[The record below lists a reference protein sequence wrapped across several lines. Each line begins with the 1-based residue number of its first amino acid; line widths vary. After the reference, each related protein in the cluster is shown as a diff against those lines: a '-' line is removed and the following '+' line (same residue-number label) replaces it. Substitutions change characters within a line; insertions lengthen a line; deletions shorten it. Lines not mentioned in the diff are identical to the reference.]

1 MIYAAR
7 TAKGHWTG
15 AAYDAV
21 TPAIRAHHA
30 QYDEV
35 LVAVAALTNTGD
47 DTDPVWEAEEIT
59 AEARRA
65 TMVVSRFQARA
76 ALHGAGLLDRV
87 EAALA
92 EADPLARIAWADAQE
107 FRRLS
112 PTMTTLG
119 AALGLTDTQIDA
131 LFDQAALIAA

>member
-7 TAKGHWTG
+7 TAEGLWTG

-35 LVAVAALTNTGD
+35 LVPVAALTNAG
-47 DTDPVWEAEEIT
+47 TDSAPAWEAEEIGISD
-59 AEARRA
+59 RRA
-65 TMVVSRFQARA
+65 GMVVSRFQARA
-76 ALHGAGLLDRV
+76 ALHMAGLLEQV

-92 EADPLARIAWADAQE
+92 DADPLARIAWADAQE

-131 LFDQAALIAA
+131 LFDQAAQISA